1 MCFPAALDS
10 VCVFSNRQFLSSR
23 YGSAGSYLNS
33 FPAPLPVLG
42 VVGQPPQV
50 HVRLDDLG
58 PEDEVLLVLPRGD
71 GLHSAVESEGL
82 GPQLQSWG
90 RRRRRYSNALQTT
103 SHSLQEED
111 DGRGREDERRRVR
124 NILGFYRFWR
134 TTRDRSWQSRL
145 PAPSGGLSCRRAPR
159 QPPEQSSRPQ
169 NRSGG
174 PSCAPEGP
182 LSIRRCR

>member
-1 MCFPAALDS
+1 MQTSQFRALSFRTGVLLERLGQIEALLHVVVVGGGGVDVPDAAVASLHFTMLLQSLKERERECVCSEGFPAALDS

-82 GPQLQSWG
+82 GTQLQSWG
-90 RRRRRYSNALQTT
+90 RRRRR
-103 SHSLQEED
+103 
-111 DGRGREDERRRVR
+111 
-124 NILGFYRFWR
+124 
-134 TTRDRSWQSRL
+134 
-145 PAPSGGLSCRRAPR
+145 
-159 QPPEQSSRPQ
+159 
-169 NRSGG
+169 
-174 PSCAPEGP
+174 
-182 LSIRRCR
+182 